1 MENIL
6 EMLYDLPRGK
16 IHGPDSTFVRMAHK
30 KSENL
35 ELLIASMTNEQKE
48 LLENYLDASG
58 EVDDIMYFDRFRF
71 AFHFGAQLMAELIE
85 GKRDVL
91 NVRP

>member
-16 IHGPDSTFVRMAHK
+16 THGPDSPFVRAARIK
-30 KSENL
+30 CENL
-35 ELLIASMTNEQKE
+35 DLLTASMTDEQKK
-48 LLENYLDASG
+48 LLDAYF
-58 EVDDIMYFDRFRF
+58 EADRKIEDMINFDRFRF
-71 AFHFGAQLMAELIE
+71 AFHFGAQIMAELIE

-91 NVRP
+91 